1 MKNSSLITLHS
12 SLFLLLLQ
20 PQTNNHESKEMKK
33 LLFLI
38 LIVGVA
44 IIMAPTKPDK
54 KAIAEYVDDEAE
66 DRGLGNN
73 VLTNLGKSV
82 VRSAAS
88 LAIDLKLKLDDYLVV
103 NTTHIRMD
111 GKDQIL
117 SLGLF
122 GKVITFDK
130 DMLRE
135 ALEKGDKLQQKDLD
149 DPDDKEALREAKK
162 AEKAALKEAKK
173 REKAAKKEAKRK
185 AKEAAKAAKAAE
197 KEAKRKA
204 KEAEKEAKRRAKEE
218 AEE

>member
-1 MKNSSLITLHS
+1 M
-12 SLFLLLLQ
+12 
-20 PQTNNHESKEMKK
+20 
-33 LLFLI
+33 
-38 LIVGVA
+38 
-44 IIMAPTKPDK
+44 

-66 DRGLGNN
+66 DRGFGNN

-88 LAIDLKLKLDDYLVV
+88 LAIDLKLKLDDYFVV
-103 NTTHIRMD
+103 NATHIRMD
-111 GKDQIL
+111 GKDQML

-130 DMLRE
+130 NMLRE

-173 REKAAKKEAKRK
+173 REKEAKKEAKRAERE
-185 AKEAAKAAKAAE
+185 AKKAAKAAE

-204 KEAEKEAKRRAKEE
+204 KEAEKEAKRKAKE
-218 AEE
+218 AEDGED